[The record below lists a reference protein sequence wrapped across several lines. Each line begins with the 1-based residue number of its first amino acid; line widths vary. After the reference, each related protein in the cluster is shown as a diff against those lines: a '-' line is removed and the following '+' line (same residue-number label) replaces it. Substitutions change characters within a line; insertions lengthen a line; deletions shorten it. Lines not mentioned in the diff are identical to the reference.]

1 MWVLNN
7 IRIYV
12 DTKQDAV
19 RQNIAR
25 LQPIAGGTIHQTFG
39 YELPTVK
46 IGGIIVGEAD
56 KDSLEALATTGATY
70 TLSGYGTDYGSF
82 YVSSVGFNRM
92 KSISQNLRQD
102 LDCTAPLYY
111 VDVELYKTTL

>member
-1 MWVLNN
+1 MWVLND
-7 IRIYV
+7 IRIFV

-19 RQNIAR
+19 KQNIAR
-25 LQPIAGGTIHQTFG
+25 LQPIAGATIHQTFG

-46 IGGIIVGEAD
+46 IGGIIVGETD
-56 KDSLEALATTGATY
+56 KDSLETLATTGLSY

-82 YVSSVGFNRM
+82 YVSSVGFSRI
-92 KSISQNLRQD
+92 KSIAQTLRTD

-111 VDVELYKTTL
+111 ADVELYKTTL